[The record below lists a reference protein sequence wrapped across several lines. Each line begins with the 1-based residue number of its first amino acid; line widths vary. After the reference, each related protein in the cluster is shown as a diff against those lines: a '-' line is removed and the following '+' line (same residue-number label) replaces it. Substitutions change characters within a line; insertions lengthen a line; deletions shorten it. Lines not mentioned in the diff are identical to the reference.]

1 MALINCP
8 ECGKQISDKA
18 PACIHCGCPLN
29 FKSKKIIRYG
39 KPVKSIKTE
48 SIFKETFP
56 QLGWEA
62 LYAGQEYVI
71 VDGVT
76 ENFAEDVLHK
86 FSSTDLQLGI
96 DDSCEE
102 VQYASYRDRNIISCP
117 KCGSIEY
124 NAGSRGFSVMTGF
137 IGSGKTVITCLKCG
151 PRRKPGK

>member
-1 MALINCP
+1 MALIQCL

-18 PACIHCGCPLN
+18 SACIHCGCPLN

-39 KPVKSIKTE
+39 KPEKSIKTE

-62 LYAGQEYVI
+62 LYAGR
-71 VDGVT
+71 
-76 ENFAEDVLHK
+76 K

-102 VQYASYRDRNIISCP
+102 VQYASYRDRDIISCP

-151 PRRKPGK
+151 HRWKPGK